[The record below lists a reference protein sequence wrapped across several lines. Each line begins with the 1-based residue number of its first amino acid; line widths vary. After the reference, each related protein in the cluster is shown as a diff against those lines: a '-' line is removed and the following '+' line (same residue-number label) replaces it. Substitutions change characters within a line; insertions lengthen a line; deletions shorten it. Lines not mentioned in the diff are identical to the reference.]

1 MKGKSGYVYHYDQ
14 DECRAKLVQ
23 QRQADIIAQA
33 MKSNPTIKHSAIQ
46 SQTVLTTLLSRELL
60 DQIFNIAKKVTDCR
74 KISNEKIKQ
83 TKLQQ
88 PKGTSFESIR
98 EYKKHTDS

>member
-46 SQTVLTTLLSRELL
+46 SQTVLTTVLELL
-60 DQIFNIAKKVTDCR
+60 DQIFNIAKKVTDRR

>member
-1 MKGKSGYVYHYDQ
+1 MYHYDQ

-46 SQTVLTTLLSRELL
+46 SQTVLTTVLELL
-60 DQIFNIAKKVTDCR
+60 DQIFNIAKKVTDRR

>member
-1 MKGKSGYVYHYDQ
+1 MVYVYHYDQ

-46 SQTVLTTLLSRELL
+46 SQTVLTTVLELL
-60 DQIFNIAKKVTDCR
+60 DQIFNIAKKVTDRR